1 MEREEVRVADSP
13 KYTTWDGPA
22 ITTVSTTTAHDK
34 KPYRPL
40 GNWCWKTDSVR
51 VDNGCL
57 HCDWSMKLG
66 PSWFCFYPRE
76 VLANDRD

>member
-76 VLANDRD
+76 VMANECD